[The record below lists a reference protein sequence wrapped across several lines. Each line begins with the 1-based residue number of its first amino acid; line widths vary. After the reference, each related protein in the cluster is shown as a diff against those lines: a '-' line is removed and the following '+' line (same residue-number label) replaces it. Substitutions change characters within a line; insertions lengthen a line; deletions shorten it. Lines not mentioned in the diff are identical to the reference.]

1 MDHISGGAGSGQ
13 AGALEAAPDGE
24 RRPDG
29 PRTVEPPG
37 ARPRTGGLRRGKR
50 FAAPAVCLALV
61 VLLVLISLGVGAR
74 GIPLGTVARVL
85 LHDDGSPEAIIVRQ
99 LRMPRTV
106 LAVVVGAAPALA
118 GVVMQAITR
127 NPLAEPGIV
136 GVNAGAS
143 FAVVVAIAGFH
154 VTGVS
159 GYIWFAFAGAV
170 LAALVVHTLTSGAAR
185 GHHHT
190 RLVLAGAALS
200 ASLGACTGIITM
212 FNTTAFDSYRFWV
225 VGALENRG
233 TEALTAA
240 VPFILVGTLIALAL
254 GPSLNA
260 LALGDETGAALG
272 LRVPWVR
279 AAGFLS
285 IMLLCGASTA
295 AAGPI
300 AFVGLVVPHVLRL
313 LLGPDLRPL
322 LAFALPG
329 GAILLLVG
337 DIAGRVIAPPG
348 EIEVG
353 IVTAFIGAP
362 ALLWLV
368 VRRKEVTA

>member
-1 MDHISGGAGSGQ
+1 M
-13 AGALEAAPDGE
+13 
-24 RRPDG
+24 
-29 PRTVEPPG
+29 
-37 ARPRTGGLRRGKR
+37 
-50 FAAPAVCLALV
+50 ALV
-61 VLLVLISLGVGAR
+61 VCLGILVLLLLVSLGVGAR
-74 GIPLGTVARVL
+74 SVPLDTVWRVL
-85 LHDDGSPEAIIVRQ
+85 FQDDGSPDAIIVWR
-99 LRMPRTV
+99 LRVPRTA
-106 LAVVVGAAPALA
+106 LAIVIGAALALA

-136 GVNAGAS
+136 GVNSGAS
-143 FAVVVAIAGFH
+143 FAVVIAIAGFH
-154 VTGVS
+154 VTSVS
-159 GYIWFAFAGAV
+159 GYVWFAFAGAV
-170 LAALVVHTLTSGAAR
+170 LAALVVYTLTSGATR
-185 GHHHT
+185 SHHHT

-200 ASLGACTGIITM
+200 ASLGAFTGILTM

-225 VGALENRG
+225 VGSLENRG
-233 TEALTAA
+233 TEALPAIL
-240 VPFILVGTLIALAL
+240 PFVVVGMLIALVL

-260 LALGDETGAALG
+260 LALGDDVGAALG

-313 LLGPDLRPL
+313 LLGPDLRWL
-322 LAFALPG
+322 LAFSLPG
-329 GAILLLVG
+329 GAVLLLLS
-337 DIAGRVIAPPG
+337 DIVGRVIVPPG

-362 ALLWLV
+362 VLLWLV
-368 VRRKEVTA
+368 VRRKEVAS